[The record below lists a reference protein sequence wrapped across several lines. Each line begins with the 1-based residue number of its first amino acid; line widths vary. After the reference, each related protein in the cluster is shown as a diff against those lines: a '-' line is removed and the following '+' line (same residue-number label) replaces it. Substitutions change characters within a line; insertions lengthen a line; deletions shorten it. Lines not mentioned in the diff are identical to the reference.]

1 LKYKILDKGLD
12 ISKYATQ
19 FANVTLADVA
29 WPRRDILLRAYN
41 LKRCIKD
48 SLFDKWLFIGSS
60 FLLQTFSFSV
70 RERVAAV
77 PDISGN

>member
-1 LKYKILDKGLD
+1 MKYKILDKGLD
-12 ISKYATQ
+12 TSKYATQ

-29 WPRRDILLRAYN
+29 WPRRDILLRVYN

-60 FLLQTFSFSV
+60 FLFQTVVITVTWEDVHSQ
-70 RERVAAV
+70 
-77 PDISGN
+77 PGY